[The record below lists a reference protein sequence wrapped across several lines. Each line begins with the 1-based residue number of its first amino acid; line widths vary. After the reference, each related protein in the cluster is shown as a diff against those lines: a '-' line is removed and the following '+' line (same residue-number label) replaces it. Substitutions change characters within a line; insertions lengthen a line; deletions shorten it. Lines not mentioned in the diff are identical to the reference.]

1 MTILLFLELLRLIK
15 IRMNLDI
22 IIPIDNV
29 LSLPFLKSGYDIEMY
44 MSGITCQTQAKKL
57 TSISIAGS

>member
-1 MTILLFLELLRLIK
+1 
-15 IRMNLDI
+15 MNLDI
-22 IIPIDNV
+22 IIRIDNV